1 MSEESREELVEPAK
15 HLDGFW
21 IVLVAITAVLIVLAN
36 GMLCVFLV
44 KDSRLWQLV
53 RIYQLRQKLCCL

>member
-1 MSEESREELVEPAK
+1 MSKVSREDLVEPAK
-15 HLDGFW
+15 PLDGFL
-21 IVLVAITAVLIVLAN
+21 IVLVAIAAVLIVLAN

-53 RIYQLRQKLCCL
+53 RIYQLRQKLFCL

>member
-1 MSEESREELVEPAK
+1 MLKEPREDLEPTK
-15 HLDGFW
+15 PLDGFL
-21 IVLVAITAVLIVLAN
+21 IVMGAIAAVLIVLTN

-53 RIYQLRQKLCCL
+53 RIYQLRQKLFCL

>member
-1 MSEESREELVEPAK
+1 MLKESREDLEPPK
-15 HLDGFW
+15 PLDGFL
-21 IVLVAITAVLIVLAN
+21 IILVAIAAVLIVLAN

>member
-1 MSEESREELVEPAK
+1 MLKESREDLEPPK
-15 HLDGFW
+15 PLDGFL
-21 IVLVAITAVLIVLAN
+21 IVLVAIAAVLIVLAN

-53 RIYQLRQKLCCL
+53 RIYQLRQKLFCL

>member
-1 MSEESREELVEPAK
+1 MLKESREDLEPPK
-15 HLDGFW
+15 PLDGFL
-21 IVLVAITAVLIVLAN
+21 IVLVAIAAVLIVLAN

>member
-1 MSEESREELVEPAK
+1 MSEESKADLVEPAK
-15 HLDGFW
+15 PLDGFW
-21 IVLVAITAVLIVLAN
+21 IVLVAIAAVLIVLAN

>member
-1 MSEESREELVEPAK
+1 MIKESREDLEPPK
-15 HLDGFW
+15 PLDGFL
-21 IVLVAITAVLIVLAN
+21 IVLVAIAAVLIVLAN

-53 RIYQLRQKLCCL
+53 RIYQLRQKLFCL

>member
-1 MSEESREELVEPAK
+1 MIKESREDLEPPK
-15 HLDGFW
+15 PLDGFL
-21 IVLVAITAVLIVLAN
+21 IILVAIAAVLIVLAN

>member
-1 MSEESREELVEPAK
+1 MIKESREDLEPPK
-15 HLDGFW
+15 PLDGFL
-21 IVLVAITAVLIVLAN
+21 IVLVAIAAVLIVLAN

-53 RIYQLRQKLCCL
+53 RIYQLRQKLLCL

>member
-1 MSEESREELVEPAK
+1 MLKEPREDLEPTK
-15 HLDGFW
+15 PLDGFL
-21 IVLVAITAVLIVLAN
+21 IVMVAIAAVLIVLTN

>member
-1 MSEESREELVEPAK
+1 MLKEPREDLEPTK
-15 HLDGFW
+15 PLDGFL
-21 IVLVAITAVLIVLAN
+21 IVMVAIAAVLIVLTN

-53 RIYQLRQKLCCL
+53 RIYQLRQKLFCL

>member
-1 MSEESREELVEPAK
+1 MLKESREDLEPPK
-15 HLDGFW
+15 PLEGFL
-21 IVLVAITAVLIVLAN
+21 IVLVAIAAVLIVLAN

-53 RIYQLRQKLCCL
+53 RIYQLRQKLLCL